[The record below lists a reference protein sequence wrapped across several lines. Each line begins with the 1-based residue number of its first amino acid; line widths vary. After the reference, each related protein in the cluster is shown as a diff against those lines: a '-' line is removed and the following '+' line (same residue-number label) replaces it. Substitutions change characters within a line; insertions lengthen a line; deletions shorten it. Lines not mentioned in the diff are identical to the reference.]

1 MKFGKI
7 LKMSKPGDGYI
18 EVYYI
23 IPSTSV
29 HVWNNL
35 KFLSWDFWNLVLIRF
50 IQTAKFVW
58 RKRLA
63 EVLYILLPDS
73 WLTNQKGFKILG
85 P

>member
-29 HVWNNL
+29 HV
-35 KFLSWDFWNLVLIRF
+35 
-50 IQTAKFVW
+50 
-58 RKRLA
+58 
-63 EVLYILLPDS
+63 
-73 WLTNQKGFKILG
+73 
-85 P
+85 